1 MWAKTSRAIAG
12 NRLYST
18 QWRCPEFLYPLE
30 NKAIVL
36 TENLIESAKMIEI
49 RRMTIDDVQ
58 LGLKLTRQAGWNQTE
73 SDWLRFMNLEP
84 TGCFVAELNGSSVG
98 TITTCLFGQV
108 AWIAMLL
115 VDASTRGRGVGTA
128 MLKHSLNYLE
138 GRKVKTVRLD
148 ATSAGQP
155 IYEKLGFV
163 PEYQLA
169 RFEGMA
175 PSGRTG
181 PVVTEATPEIFASI
195 IEFDKWMTGTNRA
208 KMLSRLFEEFP
219 EDIHALWHG
228 DKIEGFIITRPGAN
242 AIHIGPCVATTD
254 AGSVLLSDALDRCA
268 TESVF
273 IDIPLDNADAVR
285 VAESGALRIQRYF
298 MRMYRGE
305 RVKDNIKAL
314 WAGSGPEKG

>member
-1 MWAKTSRAIAG
+1 
-12 NRLYST
+12 
-18 QWRCPEFLYPLE
+18 LE

>member
-1 MWAKTSRAIAG
+1 MVR
-12 NRLYST
+12 
-18 QWRCPEFLYPLE
+18 QLE

-36 TENLIESAKMIEI
+36 TGKLIESARMIEI

-115 VDASTRGRGVGTA
+115 VDAGARGRGVGTA

-181 PVVTEATPEIFASI
+181 PVVTEATPEIFAGI
-195 IEFDKWMTGTNRA
+195 IEFDKRMTGTNRA

-228 DKIEGFIITRPGAN
+228 DKVEGFIITRPGAN
-242 AIHIGPCVATTD
+242 AIHIGPCVATTG
-254 AGSVLLSDALDRCA
+254 AGSALLSDALDRCA
-268 TESVF
+268 AEAVF
-273 IDIPLDNADAVR
+273 IDIPLDNAEAVR
-285 VAESGALRIQRYF
+285 VAESGTLRIQRYF

>member
-1 MWAKTSRAIAG
+1 MR
-12 NRLYST
+12 
-18 QWRCPEFLYPLE
+18 QLE

-36 TENLIESAKMIEI
+36 TGNLIESAKMIEI
-49 RRMTIDDVQ
+49 RRMTIEDVQ

-98 TITTCLFGQV
+98 TITTCLLGQV

-115 VDASTRGRGVGTA
+115 VDAGARGRGVGTA

-195 IEFDKWMTGTNRA
+195 IEFDKRMTGTNRA

-242 AIHIGPCVATTD
+242 AIQIGPCIATTD
-254 AGSVLLSDALDRCA
+254 AGSALLSDALDRCA
-268 TESVF
+268 AEAVF
-273 IDIPLDNADAVR
+273 IDIPLDNAEAVR
-285 VAESGALRIQRYF
+285 VAESGTLRIQRYF

-314 WAGSGPEKG
+314 WAASGPEKG

>member
-1 MWAKTSRAIAG
+1 
-12 NRLYST
+12 
-18 QWRCPEFLYPLE
+18 
-30 NKAIVL
+30 
-36 TENLIESAKMIEI
+36 MIEI
-49 RRMTIDDVQ
+49 RRMTIEDVQ
-58 LGLKLTRQAGWNQTE
+58 LGLTLTRQAGWNQIE
-73 SDWLRFMNLEP
+73 SDWLRFMKLEP

-115 VDASTRGRGVGTA
+115 VDASARGRGVGTA

-169 RFEGMA
+169 RFACRDLASPPAATRCVKSHRGESEPRREGMA

-181 PVVTEATPEIFASI
+181 PVVTEAAPEIFAGI
-195 IEFDKWMTGTNRA
+195 IEFDKRMTGTNRG

-228 DKIEGFIITRPGAN
+228 DKVEGFIITRPGAN
-242 AIHIGPCVATTD
+242 AIQIGPCVATTD
-254 AGSVLLSDALDRCA
+254 AGSALLSDALNRCA
-268 TESVF
+268 AEPVF
-273 IDIPLDNADAVR
+273 IDIPLDNAEAVR
-285 VAESGALRIQRYF
+285 VAESGTLRIQRYF

>member
-1 MWAKTSRAIAG
+1 
-12 NRLYST
+12 
-18 QWRCPEFLYPLE
+18 
-30 NKAIVL
+30 
-36 TENLIESAKMIEI
+36 MIEI

-84 TGCFVAELNGSSVG
+84 TGCFVAELNGSSLG

-115 VDASTRGRGVGTA
+115 VDAGARGRGVGTA

-169 RFEGMA
+169 RFEGIA

-181 PVVTEATPEIFASI
+181 PVVTEAAPGIFAGI
-195 IEFDKWMTGTNRA
+195 IEFDKRMTGTNRA

-242 AIHIGPCVATTD
+242 AIQIGPCIATTD
-254 AGSVLLSDALDRCA
+254 VGSALLSDALNRCA
-268 TESVF
+268 AEPVF
-273 IDIPLDNADAVR
+273 IDIPLDNAGAVR
-285 VAESGALRIQRYF
+285 VAESGTLRIQRYF

>member
-1 MWAKTSRAIAG
+1 MVR
-12 NRLYST
+12 
-18 QWRCPEFLYPLE
+18 QLE

-36 TENLIESAKMIEI
+36 TGKLIESARMIEI

-115 VDASTRGRGVGTA
+115 VDAGARGRGVGTA

-181 PVVTEATPEIFASI
+181 PVVTEATPEIFAGI
-195 IEFDKWMTGTNRA
+195 IEFDKRMTGTNRA

-242 AIHIGPCVATTD
+242 AIHIGPCIATTD
-254 AGSVLLSDALDRCA
+254 AGSVLLSDALNRCA
-268 TESVF
+268 AESVF
-273 IDIPLDNADAVR
+273 IDIPLDNAGAVR
-285 VAESGALRIQRYF
+285 VAESGTLRIQRYF

>member
-1 MWAKTSRAIAG
+1 
-12 NRLYST
+12 
-18 QWRCPEFLYPLE
+18 LE

-36 TENLIESAKMIEI
+36 TGNLIESAKMIEI

-115 VDASTRGRGVGTA
+115 VDVSARGRGVGTA

-169 RFEGMA
+169 RFEGIA
-175 PSGRTG
+175 PLGRRR
-181 PVVTEATPEIFASI
+181 PVVTKATPEIFASI

-219 EDIHALWHG
+219 EDIHAFWHG

-242 AIHIGPCVATTD
+242 AIHIGPCVAAID
-254 AGSVLLSDALDRCA
+254 AGSALLSDALNRCA
-268 TESVF
+268 AESVF

>member
-1 MWAKTSRAIAG
+1 
-12 NRLYST
+12 
-18 QWRCPEFLYPLE
+18 
-30 NKAIVL
+30 
-36 TENLIESAKMIEI
+36 
-49 RRMTIDDVQ
+49 MTIDDVQ

-115 VDASTRGRGVGTA
+115 VDAGTRGRGVGTA

-169 RFEGMA
+169 RFA
-175 PSGRTG
+175 CRDLASPSGPRREGTAQSTQQRWV
-181 PVVTEATPEIFASI
+181 PVKTRRWRVDSRRVSSI
-195 IEFDKWMTGTNRA
+195 Q
-208 KMLSRLFEEFP
+208 
-219 EDIHALWHG
+219 H
-228 DKIEGFIITRPGAN
+228 
-242 AIHIGPCVATTD
+242 
-254 AGSVLLSDALDRCA
+254 
-268 TESVF
+268 
-273 IDIPLDNADAVR
+273 
-285 VAESGALRIQRYF
+285 
-298 MRMYRGE
+298 
-305 RVKDNIKAL
+305 RVKL
-314 WAGSGPEKG
+314 RRRSLQV

>member
-1 MWAKTSRAIAG
+1 
-12 NRLYST
+12 
-18 QWRCPEFLYPLE
+18 
-30 NKAIVL
+30 
-36 TENLIESAKMIEI
+36 MIEI

-84 TGCFVAELNGSSVG
+84 TGCFIAELNGSSVG

-115 VDASTRGRGVGTA
+115 VDAGERGRGVGTA
-128 MLKHSLNYLE
+128 MLKHALNYLE

-163 PEYQLA
+163 PEYRLA

-181 PVVTEATPEIFASI
+181 PVVTEATPEIFAGI
-195 IEFDKWMTGTNRA
+195 IEFDKRMTGTNRA

-242 AIHIGPCVATTD
+242 AIQIGPCIAAAD
-254 AGSVLLSDALDRCA
+254 AGSALLADALDRCA
-268 TESVF
+268 AEAVF
-273 IDIPLDNADAVR
+273 IDIPLDNAGAVR
-285 VAESGALRIQRYF
+285 VAESGTLRIQRYF